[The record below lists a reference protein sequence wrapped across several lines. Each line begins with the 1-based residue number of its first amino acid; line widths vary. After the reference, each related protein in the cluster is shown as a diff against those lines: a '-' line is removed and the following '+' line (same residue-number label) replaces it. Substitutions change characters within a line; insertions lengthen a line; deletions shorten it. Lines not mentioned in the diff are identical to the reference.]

1 MSPRH
6 SASIRPSLRGVL
18 LAAVG
23 LPLIACAG
31 LAQALPTGGVV
42 TGTSGGSVIISGFGT
57 TLGVTSQAHR
67 ALIDWTS
74 FNVATGE
81 TVNFNVP
88 DKNAII
94 VNRQMYN
101 GPSDINGTITST
113 YPGASPNQPRLTGG
127 NIWII
132 NPNGV
137 VFGPNAVVNVGGLL
151 ATTANLSNDKAF
163 LSAADTDPISFEGG
177 PAGAGVA
184 IDTGAHITVYDGA
197 ALFIADMV
205 SANGTVTGAGTFST
219 GTQVLYGGAKAYTI
233 QFSAAPP
240 DPLRATDLGL
250 FDFTIDQGGSDISYG
265 VGASTT
271 AGQIIFSLHGGPPD
285 SGGGDDGK
293 GTDAGT
299 QTTPV
304 AGTINITSGKIK
316 STLQGGAMLIVG
328 TDIVAGTAAGEVAGE
343 SLPDISIGRTT
354 TESPAPIVI
363 SGGGLKIIGGDV
375 TVGALNDTAVE
386 LKITGAPSEI
396 FAQDNVDLFN
406 TGGQNYRPDIYA
418 DNVVVADQY
427 HPSLLGF
434 VTASGTIDIES
445 QYAPF
450 LEGLTGNQGVTIL
463 AGGSFHL
470 ASVAATDGPIVVKSS
485 GGVAIGNLTGQSVTV
500 SAGGPVSFTQFEGSA
515 PGTANAE
522 IRVAITDATGGDVN
536 LTATGAVIL
545 DDAVTATGAVNITAG
560 HEMTVGAVTA
570 GGAETLLGGTDVT
583 TGLLTTPSTV
593 RVEATDN
600 LKLGGASAGSL
611 LAKAGQTLN
620 VVDAV
625 NVQTGA
631 VFQAT
636 GLFHNEAPIAVLAA
650 NTPARGSS
658 VPLTTVLEVDSTS
671 VDIGAPISITDASG
685 GTAAIV
691 LNSLNPNGVAIGGG
705 LSGTS
710 GFYDLSGA
718 EVSKLSADGVLV
730 LASDASTL
738 EVGNLSIDAARTPV
752 FQVGIGPSAPAEGT
766 SEAEASD
773 AAASVITVSGVVT
786 GVGAPTFEAG
796 GSAIGVGGEL
806 ETVSY
811 TPDRVIVSGAI
822 GTGGSP
828 FGEVDLTANT
838 DVLIGSATF
847 VQAFDAASDPTTL
860 PSDVYQAGYGG
871 VATGHVFIDAG
882 VVQLGA
888 SRAIAQQNTA
898 PNGGGLK
905 VTKTLAINDTPVR
918 VDLFGYVPNAGGVL
932 VNGPAA
938 ALSPNILINGTPPE
952 THSYLFNGCRIGDAT
967 DCVTPT
973 PPTPPGPTTTINSNT
988 RPPTPQEFPPVQ
1000 TLSIYPWDTG
1010 DLIVLPSAQAQTT
1023 DPTKSGLQTVSGI
1036 ANEDVWPTDANGR
1049 CPPMRTKGS
1058 GAPPQTNQT
1067 CPDQ

>member
-6 SASIRPSLRGVL
+6 SASIRPSLRGLL

-42 TGTSGGSVIISGFGT
+42 TGTSGGNVIISGFGT

-151 ATTANLSNDKAF
+151 ATTANLSDYKAF

-177 PAGAGVA
+177 PAGAAVT

-205 SANGTVTGAGTFST
+205 SANGTVTGAGTFSK
-219 GTQVLYGGAKAYTI
+219 GTQVLYGGAQAYTI

-250 FDFTIDQGGSDISYG
+250 FDFTIDEGGSG
-265 VGASTT
+265 VSSSGITK
-271 AGQIIFSLHGGPPD
+271 AGQVILDAAGDPLD
-285 SGGGDDGK
+285 SGHLASIEVQTGTLTATGVRGDGNDLMIIS
-293 GTDAGT
+293 D
-299 QTTPV
+299 
-304 AGTINITSGKIK
+304 NIV
-316 STLQGGAMLIVG
+316 GGA
-328 TDIVAGTAAGEVAGE
+328 AAGDPYAWRTVT
-343 SLPDISIGRTT
+343 SIGS
-354 TESPAPIVI
+354 EPPPPGLSEAKLVSAGGLVI
-363 SGGGLKIIGGDV
+363 SGGEAVFLGSLFRLPTLKLNIAGESQISGDHVYIANVGGSITPDVSTGPNLDDLDGGLTSVVVVGNHHTITLGTVTTLGTMDIEGLDGATTGALTGGSGVTVLSGGPTNLGDV
-375 TVGALNDTAVE
+375 AAANGAVS
-386 LKITGAPSEI
+386 I
-396 FAQDNVDLFN
+396 
-406 TGGQNYRPDIYA
+406 
-418 DNVVVADQY
+418 
-427 HPSLLGF
+427 
-434 VTASGTIDIES
+434 AS
-445 QYAPF
+445 
-450 LEGLTGNQGVTIL
+450 
-463 AGGSFHL
+463 
-470 ASVAATDGPIVVKSS
+470 TD
-485 GGVAIGNLTGQSVTV
+485 NLTVANLAGQSVTA
-500 SAGGPVSFTQFEGSA
+500 SAGGPVTFVAIETSA
-515 PGTANAE
+515 PGTA
-522 IRVAITDATGGDVN
+522 DAKLKVVGATSATAGDVN
-536 LTATGAVIL
+536 LTATGPVLL
-545 DDAVTATGAVNITAG
+545 DGAVTATGAANITAG
-560 HEMTVGAVTA
+560 REMTVAAVTA
-570 GGAETLLGGTDVT
+570 GGPETLLGGADIT

-593 RVEATDN
+593 DVEATGN
-600 LKLGGASAGSL
+600 LKLGGAFAGSL
-611 LAKAGQTLN
+611 RATAGQTLT
-620 VVDAV
+620 VIDAV

-650 NTPARGSS
+650 NTPARGSG

-710 GFYDLSGA
+710 GFYDPSGA

-730 LASDASTL
+730 LASDASNL

-752 FQVGIGPSAPAEGT
+752 FQVGIGPSAPAGGT

-786 GVGAPTFEAG
+786 GTGAPTFEAG
-796 GSAIGVGGEL
+796 GSAIGVGGGM

-871 VATGHVFIDAG
+871 VAPGHVFIDAG

-888 SRAIAQQNTA
+888 SRAIAQQTTA
-898 PNGGGLK
+898 PNGGGLR
-905 VTKTLAINDTPVR
+905 VTKTLAINDMPVR
-918 VDLFGYVPNAGGVL
+918 VDLFGYVPNADGVL

-952 THSYLFNGCRIGDAT
+952 THTYLFNGCRIGDPT
-967 DCVTPT
+967 DCVTP
-973 PPTPPGPTTTINSNT
+973 PPTPPTPTTTINSNT

-1036 ANEDVWPTDANGR
+1036 ANEDVWPTDSNGR

-1058 GAPPQTNQT
+1058 GAPPQANQA